1 MPSYVS
7 PFTGDVVQQTD
18 VTYYALNFGTNTQL
32 YWPSVLNGTQV
43 PASRIMDCTPSA
55 NNLTIFLPDASQ
67 GSNGIDILFRNF
79 GSRPF
84 FIAQFGGSGSVSIA
98 VGESKYF
105 YLSNNS
111 TQAGVWQNVTF
122 GTGTSSAD
130 AASLAGAG
138 LAAISGKLAVSQAP
152 ITSSSAPTITNASR
166 ANTFVWTGGNGAFT
180 IPLSSTLSAGWWIG
194 FRNNGTGSLVLTP
207 ATGEL
212 INKSANISVPPGGS
226 GFIFYQQSTT
236 EFYTIGLQTPS
247 NVTFTS
253 AVYDVDNI
261 VGPTL
266 SLVTFAPFIQTYV
279 SLSGARTT
287 DLTVVLPATTS
298 LYVLINDT
306 TTTSYSILFSIS
318 GSVAAPTV
326 LAPGSI
332 ITALSDG
339 NQLIVLSQSS
349 SLYFYGA
356 DGSASLPTF
365 SFLSDAATGMYLDSP
380 GVLGLTANNTN
391 MLLLDNSVPSTPLI
405 STPANISTSATIT
418 ATGNISTSATITAT
432 GGVLGGTF

>member
-1 MPSYVS
+1 MPTYVS

-18 VTYYALNFGTNTQL
+18 VTYYALNFSVNTQL
-32 YWPSVLNGTQV
+32 YWPAVLNGTQV
-43 PASRIMDCTPSA
+43 PASRIMDCTPSTSG
-55 NNLTIFLPDASQ
+55 LTVFLPNASQ

-79 GSRPF
+79 GSQTF
-84 FIAQFGGSGSVSIA
+84 YVAQYGGSGSVAIA
-98 VGESKYF
+98 PGVSKYF
-105 YLSNNS
+105 YLSDNS
-111 TQAGVWQNVTF
+111 TDAGVWQNVTF
-122 GTGTSSAD
+122 GTGTSAAD

-138 LAAISGKLAVSQAP
+138 LAAISGKLAVTQAP

-166 ANTFVWTGGNGAFT
+166 ANTFVWTGGNGVFT
-180 IPLSSTLSAGWWIG
+180 IPLASTLSAGWWVG
-194 FRNNGTGSLVLTP
+194 FRNNGTGSIVLTP
-207 ATGEL
+207 TGGQL
-212 INKSANISVPPGGS
+212 INKASNVSVPPGGS

-279 SLSGARTT
+279 SLSGTRTT
-287 DLTVVLPATTS
+287 GLNVVLPATTS

-306 TTTSYSILFSIS
+306 TTALYDISFSIS
-318 GSVAAPTV
+318 GSMAAPTV

-339 NQLIVLSQSS
+339 NQLIILSQSS
-349 SLYFYGA
+349 AVYFYGA

-365 SFLSDAATGMYLDSP
+365 SFLSDTSTGMYLDNT
-380 GVLGLTANNTN
+380 GILGLTANGVN
-391 MLLLDNSVPSTPLI
+391 MLLLDNTIPSAPLI
-405 STPANISTSATIT
+405 STVADVTTSATIT
-418 ATGNISTSATITAT
+418 AK

>member
-18 VTYYALNFGTNTQL
+18 VTYYALAFSTNTQL
-32 YWPSVLNGTQV
+32 YWPAVLNGTQV
-43 PASRIMDCTPSA
+43 PASRIMDCTPSTS
-55 NNLTIFLPDASQ
+55 NLTVFLPDASQ

-79 GSRPF
+79 GSQPF
-84 FIAQFGGSGSVSIA
+84 FIAKFGGSGSVSIA
-98 VGESKYF
+98 AGESKYF

-122 GTGTSSAD
+122 GTGTSAAD
-130 AASLAGAG
+130 AATLAGAG
-138 LAAISGKLAVSQAP
+138 LAAISGKLAVTQAP
-152 ITSSSAPTITNASR
+152 ITSSSTPTITDASR
-166 ANTFVWTGGNGAFT
+166 ANTFVWSGGNGVFT
-180 IPLSSTLSAGWWIG
+180 IPLASTLSAGWWVG
-194 FRNNGTGSLVLTP
+194 FRNNGTGSIVLTP
-207 ATGEL
+207 TGGQL
-212 INKSANISVPPGGS
+212 INKASNVSVPPGGS

-266 SLVTFAPFIQTYV
+266 SLVTFAPVIQTYV
-279 SLSGARTT
+279 NLSGTRTT
-287 DLTVVLPATTS
+287 NLNVVLPSTTA
-298 LYVLINDT
+298 LYILINDT
-306 TTTSYSILFSIS
+306 TTVLYNITFSIS

-339 NQLIVLSQSS
+339 NQLIILSQSS
-349 SLYFYGA
+349 SVYFTGA
-356 DGSASLPTF
+356 NGSALLPTF
-365 SFLSDAATGMYLDSP
+365 SFLTDTTTGMYLSAA
-380 GVLGLTANNTN
+380 GSLGLTANGANILTLN
-391 MLLLDNSVPSTPLI
+391 GSNPSTPQITTPATI
-405 STPANISTSATIT
+405 STTKTV
-418 ATGNISTSATITAT
+418 TAT

>member
-18 VTYYALNFGTNTQL
+18 VTYYALDFSEDTQL
-32 YWPSVLNGTQV
+32 YWPAVLNGTQV
-43 PASRIMDCTPSA
+43 PASRIMDCTPSTSG
-55 NNLTIFLPDASQ
+55 LTVFLPNASQ

-79 GSRPF
+79 GADTF
-84 FIAQFGGSGSVSIA
+84 FIAQFGGSGSSSIA
-98 VGESKYF
+98 PGESKYY
-105 YLSNNS
+105 YLSDNS
-111 TQAGVWQNVTF
+111 TDAGVWQNVTF

-130 AASLAGAG
+130 AATLAGAG
-138 LAAISGKLAVSQAP
+138 LAAISGQLAVTQTP
-152 ITSSSAPTITNASR
+152 ITSSSAPTITDASR
-166 ANTFVWTGGNGAFT
+166 ANTFVWTGGNGVFT

-194 FRNNGTGSLVLTP
+194 FRNNGTGTITLTP
-207 ATGEL
+207 TGGEL
-212 INKSANISVPPGGS
+212 VNQSVNATVPPGGS
-226 GFIFYQQSTT
+226 GFVFYQQSIG

-261 VGPTL
+261 VGPTF

-279 SLSGARTT
+279 SLSGTRTT
-287 DLTVVLPATTS
+287 ALEVILPATTS

-306 TTTSYSILFSIS
+306 TTALYDISFSIS
-318 GSVAAPTV
+318 GSMAAPTV

-339 NQLIVLSQSS
+339 NQLIILSQSS
-349 SLYFYGA
+349 AVYFYGA

-365 SFLSDAATGMYLDSP
+365 SFLNDTSTGMYLDNT
-380 GVLGLTANNTN
+380 GILGLTANNTN
-391 MLLLDNSVPSTPLI
+391 MLLLDNSVPSTPI
-405 STPANISTSATIT
+405 ITTVANF
-418 ATGNISTSATITAT
+418 TAT
-432 GGVLGGTF
+432 GGIDGGTF

>member
-7 PFTGDVVQQTD
+7 PFTGDVIQQTD
-18 VTYYALNFGTNTQL
+18 VTYYALAFNEDTQL
-32 YWPSVLNGTQV
+32 YWPAVLNGTQV
-43 PASRIMDCTPSA
+43 PASRIMDCTPDGA
-55 NNLTIFLPDASQ
+55 DLTVFLPNASQ

-79 GSRPF
+79 GADTF
-84 FIAQFGGSGSVSIA
+84 FIAQFGGSGSSSIA
-98 VGESKYF
+98 PGESKYY
-105 YLSNNS
+105 YLSDNS
-111 TQAGVWQNVTF
+111 TEAGVWQNVTF
-122 GTGTSSAD
+122 GTGTSAAD

-138 LAAISGKLAVSQAP
+138 LAAISGQLAVSQTP

-166 ANTFVWTGGNGAFT
+166 ANTFVWSGGNGVFT
-180 IPLSSTLSAGWWIG
+180 IPLASTLSAGWWIG
-194 FRNNGTGSLVLTP
+194 FRNNGTGSIVLTP
-207 ATGEL
+207 TGGQL
-212 INKSANISVPPGGS
+212 INKASNVSVPPGGS

-279 SLSGARTT
+279 SLSGTRTT
-287 DLTVVLPATTS
+287 ALEVILPATTS

-306 TTTSYSILFSIS
+306 TTALYDISFSIS
-318 GSVAAPTV
+318 GSMAAPTV

-339 NQLIVLSQSS
+339 NQLIILSQSS
-349 SLYFYGA
+349 SVYFYGA

-365 SFLSDAATGMYLDSP
+365 SFLNDTSTGMYLDNT
-380 GVLGLTANNTN
+380 GILGMATNGFNILTLDGSIPSAPQITTIANF
-391 MLLLDNSVPSTPLI
+391 
-405 STPANISTSATIT
+405 A
-418 ATGNISTSATITAT
+418 AT
-432 GGVLGGTF
+432 GGIDGGTF